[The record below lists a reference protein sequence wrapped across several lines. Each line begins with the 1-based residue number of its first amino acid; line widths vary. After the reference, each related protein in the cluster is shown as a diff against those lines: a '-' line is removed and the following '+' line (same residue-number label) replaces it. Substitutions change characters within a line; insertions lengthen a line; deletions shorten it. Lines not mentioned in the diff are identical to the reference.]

1 MDQQGLNK
9 KQTKKTNYYY
19 YYYLSTS
26 RDKLDMKVVK
36 GKKKGRN

>member
-1 MDQQGLNK
+1 MDQWGLNK
-9 KQTKKTNYYY
+9 KQTKKTN
-19 YYYLSTS
+19 YYLSTS